1 MQVILA
7 SFFLLQEGW
16 VYHDSFHPSPSITPL
31 RIPVRGFM
39 WQAESTWEINLK
51 NITCNWWVLISSYNL
66 IHLNLINYLLGTHY
80 IVAIVL
86 GLVSSGQLGKQNW
99 GEMVSKCDDKS
110 TNMTIL
116 ESERHNYHKGED
128 DATWLLETGESVRG
142 SGMPYRGG
150 ALWFK
155 TWIVKGDRQGT
166 MREEFWKFIL
176 EWRVSL
182 NARS

>member
-1 MQVILA
+1 MSL
-7 SFFLLQEGW
+7 
-16 VYHDSFHPSPSITPL
+16 
-31 RIPVRGFM
+31 
-39 WQAESTWEINLK
+39 N
-51 NITCNWWVLISSYNL
+51 CSYNL

-128 DATWLLETGESVRG
+128 DAT
-142 SGMPYRGG
+142 
-150 ALWFK
+150 
-155 TWIVKGDRQGT
+155 
-166 MREEFWKFIL
+166 
-176 EWRVSL
+176 
-182 NARS
+182 